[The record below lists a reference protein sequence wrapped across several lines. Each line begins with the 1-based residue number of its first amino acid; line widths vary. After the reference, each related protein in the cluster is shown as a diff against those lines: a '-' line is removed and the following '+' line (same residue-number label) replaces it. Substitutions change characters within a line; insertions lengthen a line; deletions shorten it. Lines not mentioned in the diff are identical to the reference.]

1 MGKVELD
8 REEADLLNS
17 YESGEWHPIDTLEA
31 KARKCREYARATF
44 KKDRRVNSGGNQHEK
59 D

>member
-8 REEADLLNS
+8 REEADLLDS

-31 KARKCREYARATF
+31 KALKYREYARATS
-44 KKDRRVNSGGNQHEK
+44 KKDRRVNSGSQHEK